1 MIKMS
6 KQSLSEKDKRE
17 ICDAVG
23 KFLIGAISSDEMK
36 AHTKSE
42 IAGIVKKK
50 GLNADPSTLL
60 NAMEFHVQ
68 VRLKT

>member
-1 MIKMS
+1 MS

-23 KFLIGAISSDEMK
+23 KFLIGAINSDQMK

-42 IAGIVKKK
+42 IAEVVKKK
-50 GLNADPSTLL
+50 GIKADPSSLL
-60 NAMEFHVQ
+60 DAMEFRVQ